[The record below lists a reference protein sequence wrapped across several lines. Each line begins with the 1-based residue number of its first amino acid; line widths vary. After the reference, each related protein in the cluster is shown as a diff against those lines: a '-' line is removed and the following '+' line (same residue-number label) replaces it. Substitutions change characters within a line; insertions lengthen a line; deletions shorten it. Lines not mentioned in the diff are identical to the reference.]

1 MDKALALALFPSLS
15 SLAYTLI
22 NPNLLAIRPVLREQ
36 CQSSSPGANY
46 LPVTGND
53 GFDRFLCVLVSLFD
67 IGLQPERTLFLKYF
81 LATCIPAATLFASV
95 ESSRKGRRF
104 VVSYAALVSGMLGQV
119 LTFAVVLPIYW
130 LYFALVARHN
140 TGKVAQ
146 GHAEATVFG
155 VFIGWIT
162 PSLALFTMTDPG
174 VIAIF
179 QIAPIIAFVAQLGHL
194 LVRPS
199 TTHSASGFR
208 TIQAAYIASF
218 LVASSMHINTL
229 VKFAS
234 TDELWAFFIPTLFA
248 KDVSAA
254 VMNVFQVDFL
264 VVSLTW
270 AFGSLWFARDVRDVI
285 VLALWFV
292 VGSVLV
298 GPGAAFA
305 GAALWRE
312 SRLESARLQQE
323 KSKSS

>member
-1 MDKALALALFPSLS
+1 MDKALALVLFPSLS
-15 SLAYTLI
+15 SLAYTLL

-36 CQSSSPGANY
+36 CQSSSPSVNY

-81 LATCIPAATLFASV
+81 FATWIPAATLFMSV

-104 VVSYAALVSGMLGQV
+104 VVSYSALVSGMLGQL
-119 LTFAVVLPIYW
+119 LTFAVVLPLYW
-130 LYFALVARHN
+130 LYFVLVGRHN

-146 GHAEATVFG
+146 GHAEATLFG

-162 PSLALFTMTDPG
+162 PSLALFTMPDPG
-174 VIAIF
+174 VTAIF
-179 QIAPIIAFVAQLGHL
+179 QIAPILAFVAQIGHL
-194 LVRPS
+194 LARPS

-208 TIQAAYIASF
+208 TVQAAYIASF
-218 LVASSMHINTL
+218 VVASSIHLNTL
-229 VKFAS
+229 AKFVS
-234 TDELWAFFIPTLFA
+234 TDEFWAFFIPTLFA
-248 KDVSAA
+248 KDVNAA

-264 VVSLTW
+264 VMSLTW
-270 AFGSLWFARDVRDVI
+270 AFGSLWFARDVRDV
-285 VLALWFV
+285 VMLALWSV
-292 VGSVLV
+292 VGSLLV

-305 GAALWRE
+305 GAVLWRE
-312 SRLESARLQQE
+312 SRLEAARLQQE